1 MTNTN
6 KIMPVIITITTQKAA
21 TEIQINQE
29 FKIRRFQTLILLIPQ
44 FTTLIHIINKI
55 NINIICKKTL
65 IKFRN
70 STIGLTTNQTK
81 IVLRSRHKK
90 EKLIQWQP
98 MKIMK
103 SYKALRIFQIVS
115 YIKFQI
121 LFSFKFNRKKSNK
134 FWPILLISF
143 ICIHSL
149 ISNGE
154 NNYLDKN
161 IHICLWWGDRDAVFW
176 SNTIGIK
183 NKTHSISIFFWRI

>member
-1 MTNTN
+1 MIARTRCLSNNILLTKNILSMSNSN
-6 KIMPVIITITTQKAA
+6 KITRYIINIRMQKAA

-29 FKIRRFQTLILLIPQ
+29 FKIRRFQITLILLIPQ

-70 STIGLTTNQTK
+70 STIGLTTNRTK
-81 IVLRSRHKK
+81 IVLKRRHKK

-98 MKIMK
+98 LKIMK
-103 SYKALRIFQIVS
+103 NYMALRIFQIVS

-134 FWPILLISF
+134 FWPILLISLMCNNH
-143 ICIHSL
+143 I
-149 ISNGE
+149 ISN
-154 NNYLDKN
+154 DK
-161 IHICLWWGDRDAVFW
+161 IWK
-176 SNTIGIK
+176 ST
-183 NKTHSISIFFWRI
+183 